1 MWHVGNF
8 TNTQFFT
15 FSTIHVKI
23 PFYWQLPY
31 KLPPGPLQG
40 HWQQIIFDLILYQRF
55 STILAGDNVR
65 FVTIFSHAYQS
76 FFLHICTKLCLPIAR
91 FHNCCH
97 MGTARLLTDTD
108 CVSRIGHLWIA
119 LIHLTMHFAH
129 FSLEI
134 NTYHLQMC
142 LIRALN
148 FYIISKLNKPKPF
161 YYLFTIFPFSKGQN
175 ETKCKWKLK

>member
-76 FFLHICTKLCLPIAR
+76 FFLHICTKLCLPILSQVSQLLS
-91 FHNCCH
+91 HGNCEVTDWHGLCIKNW
-97 MGTARLLTDTD
+97 TPVDCIDSPYDALCAFQFRNKYILFADVSDSSFELLYP
-108 CVSRIGHLWIA
+108 
-119 LIHLTMHFAH
+119 
-129 FSLEI
+129 
-134 NTYHLQMC
+134 N
-142 LIRALN
+142 
-148 FYIISKLNKPKPF
+148 
-161 YYLFTIFPFSKGQN
+161 
-175 ETKCKWKLK
+175 